1 MSIILGLPKDAGS
14 AAVLNTAVRVI
25 LPRMDGLTAGHSSA
39 KDTPVHGIAAAS
51 KTKADVDR
59 VKS

>member
-25 LPRMDGLTAGHSSA
+25 RPRMDGLLAGHSSA
-39 KDTPVHGIAAAS
+39 KDTPVHGSAAAS
-51 KTKADVDR
+51 KTKVYLDR